1 MMFFNIVIFFCVCTV
16 VCIPIVFAQ
25 KRTIA
30 KEARFNVFP
39 ATSKENRRDMGNHG
53 GSQGRFFHL
62 YFYHYPFTLPRATPC
77 TMCLDNIR

>member
-1 MMFFNIVIFFCVCTV
+1 MLIFYFCFYALFT
-16 VCIPIVFAQ
+16 ILIVFAWFMVEMFCATKYLYFAR

-39 ATSKENRRDMGNHG
+39 ATSKKNRCDMGNHG

-62 YFYHYPFTLPRATPC
+62 
-77 TMCLDNIR
+77 